1 MNWFAE
7 LGRAWR
13 AEMNAADRMRVVL
26 AWGFVF
32 GAVSHIGW
40 VIVHGDIWYYGP
52 APSWAPWFWYGICL
66 VDLAVFWLLL
76 TRPRL
81 GIIGAL
87 ATMMSTLVVNWTQFP
102 TFEFGFNYVLI
113 GLTVFGVIV
122 FATAV
127 WLWSA
132 SKWKLP
138 TASGER
144 NAG

>member
-1 MNWFAE
+1 MKWFAE
-7 LGRAWR
+7 LGRAWG

-32 GAVSHIGW
+32 GAVSHVGW

-81 GIIGAL
+81 GVIGAL
-87 ATMMSTLVVNWTQFP
+87 TTMVTALVVNWTQFP

-113 GLTVFGVIV
+113 GLTVFGVLV
-122 FATAV
+122 FATAI
-127 WLWSA
+127 WLWNA
-132 SKWKLP
+132 SKWKLSR
-138 TASGER
+138 ASGGR
-144 NAG
+144 TAG

>member
-1 MNWFAE
+1 MKWFAE
-7 LGRAWR
+7 LGRAWG

-40 VIVHGDIWYYGP
+40 VIVHGDVWYYGP
-52 APSWAPWFWYGICL
+52 APSWAPWFWYSICL

-81 GIIGAL
+81 GIAGAL
-87 ATMMSTLVVNWTQFP
+87 ATMVTTLVVNWTQFP

-132 SKWKLP
+132 SKWRLS
-138 TASGER
+138 TAS
-144 NAG
+144 AGRSAG